1 MIGTPLDILWDLI
14 QILIAAKAALQ
25 RKKTSE
31 ADLDRLAGTRLQLE
45 MQVNTLESANLN
57 AETMGAMKKASE
69 AMKVIHGNMYVL
81 TSHLHHCISVT
92 DEIRW
97 AYRTIDQVDATMA
110 DVHEQRAIADE
121 IANAISN
128 PGGQDMDSDVS
139 HPTNS
144 ACMNALT
151 YSRRIL

>member
-1 MIGTPLDILWDLI
+1 
-14 QILIAAKAALQ
+14 
-25 RKKTSE
+25 
-31 ADLDRLAGTRLQLE
+31 

-144 ACMNALT
+144 AFMNALT